1 MRTVLSL
8 KLISRVQDPG
18 DISKVNND
26 GDFVQVRVDEQ
37 VSVLHSS

>member
-8 KLISRVQDPG
+8 KLISRVQSPG